1 MCGTKF
7 VENEDS
13 RTSLV
18 VQWMS
23 LPANIGDAGLS
34 LVWEDSMCRGAAKP
48 MHHSYW
54 ALALEPVSRSY

>member
-13 RTSLV
+13 KTSLV

-23 LPANIGDAGLS
+23 LPANIGDAGLISS
-34 LVWEDSMCRGAAKP
+34 LGRFHVPWS
-48 MHHSYW
+48 S
-54 ALALEPVSRSY
+54 